1 MSEILKT
8 ERLTNT
14 YGKSIAVNKV
24 SVTVQQGDI
33 YGLIGKNGAGKTTF
47 MRMVLGLASP
57 DNGQIELF
65 GKTDLEQQRKH
76 IGSLIEEPGGYPGI
90 SARDNLEIIRRA
102 QGITDKAVTDHML
115 ELVGLES
122 AGKKKVKNFS
132 MGMKQRLGLA
142 IALIRRPDFLILD
155 EPINGLDPSGI
166 REIRDLLLKLNQEEQ
181 VTVLISS
188 HILGE
193 LSKIATRYGILR
205 DGVLVEEI
213 AAKQLDVTCRRY
225 LQLTVD
231 DAQRTA
237 VILAEKL
244 GITSAVM
251 DSHTVCVFEKLDTKP
266 FCGGGF
272 RKLLHGK
279 NGCEFSAGRWF
290 QCVIFYMVN
299 GINGKRIKPFGYACY
314 LRRA

>member
-8 ERLTNT
+8 ERLTKT

-90 SARDNLEIIRRA
+90 SARDNLEIIRRT

-122 AGKKKVKNFS
+122 TGKKKVKNFS

-166 REIRDLLLKLNQEEQ
+166 REIRDLLLKLNQELP
-181 VTVLISS
+181 V
-188 HILGE
+188 
-193 LSKIATRYGILR
+193 
-205 DGVLVEEI
+205 
-213 AAKQLDVTCRRY
+213 
-225 LQLTVD
+225 
-231 DAQRTA
+231 
-237 VILAEKL
+237 
-244 GITSAVM
+244 
-251 DSHTVCVFEKLDTKP
+251 
-266 FCGGGF
+266 
-272 RKLLHGK
+272 
-279 NGCEFSAGRWF
+279 
-290 QCVIFYMVN
+290 
-299 GINGKRIKPFGYACY
+299 
-314 LRRA
+314 

>member
-1 MSEILKT
+1 MSDILKT
-8 ERLTNT
+8 ERLTKT

-90 SARDNLEIIRRA
+90 SARDNLEIIRRNL
-102 QGITDKAVTDHML
+102 GIADKAVADRML

-132 MGMKQRLGLA
+132 MGMRQRLGLA
-142 IALIRRPDFLILD
+142 IALIRRPNFLILD

-166 REIRDLLLKLNQEEQ
+166 REIRDLLLKLNREEH

-205 DGVLVEEI
+205 DGVLIEEI
-213 AAKQLDVTCRRY
+213 GAEQLNVTCRQY
-225 LQLTVD
+225 LKLTVD
-231 DAQRTA
+231 DAQMAAA
-237 VILAEKL
+237 VLTEKL
-244 GITSAVM
+244 GIS
-251 DSHTVCVFEKLDTKP
+251 STVADAYTICVFEKLDTTEEINYAVAANGIALKESRFAGEDLESYFMERMGERP
-266 FCGGGF
+266 LPGGGF
-272 RKLLHGK
+272 
-279 NGCEFSAGRWF
+279 NA
-290 QCVIFYMVN
+290 
-299 GINGKRIKPFGYACY
+299 
-314 LRRA
+314 